1 LWAQQT
7 ATVSSDADQQRAE
20 EQFDPKFQ
28 NVTPVEGKLSIKFSN
43 IETANYFRKSEPR
56 QPTLEAYS
64 VKNLLKQ
71 RRRQTKRFMK
81 WQ

>member
-7 ATVSSDADQQRAE
+7 ATVSSDADQQSSG

-28 NVTPVEGKLSIKFSN
+28 NVTPVEGKLSINFSN

-56 QPTLEAYS
+56 LPALEAYS
-64 VKNLLKQ
+64 VKNLLKR
-71 RRRQTKRFMK
+71 RRRQMKWFMK